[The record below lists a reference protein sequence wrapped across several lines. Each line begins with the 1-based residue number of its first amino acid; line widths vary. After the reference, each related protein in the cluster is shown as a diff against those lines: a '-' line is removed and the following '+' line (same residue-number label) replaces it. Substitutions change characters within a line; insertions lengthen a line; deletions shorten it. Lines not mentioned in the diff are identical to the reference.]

1 MKFIENTNE
10 GVHCYNRFSADFSDD
25 IVKLNNRN
33 YPLGAVSK
41 MVSNISKDEMDELL
55 QLGGKALNCYKTISL
70 LGYNRKVFLIHKGVI
85 LDMLSYMKNFEIFQ
99 CFDFDES
106 KKLVDDLLSEEALDK
121 YEDYLDDDKPLT
133 EEGALERK
141 NIKKRYDYAI
151 VLGLIYAYIGID
163 TANFAT
169 AVQNFTVMLME
180 KTSRQKSELA
190 KTAFE
195 LFNDELFMYYLYQ
208 SNPAV
213 ESMWGFS
220 VKSMNTV
227 VPVIDDTDGEYRF
240 LRRIYFSRMMDFY
253 VMDLFEAL
261 SHGHYLWQCKICG
274 RYFLMTSAH
283 KQLYCDD
290 VNPEYNVPCKYIAKH
305 PEITKKKMESQKKTA
320 TPNYL
325 LWKRRDNFIRKRK
338 SRGKYSESEFAA
350 AKNYINDCYD
360 KSQLDFE
367 YAKNQYED
375 DMEIKV
381 IDREVRKA
389 TDV

>member
-1 MKFIENTNE
+1 MFEYAK
-10 GVHCYNRFSADFSDD
+10 V
-25 IVKLNNRN
+25 
-33 YPLGAVSK
+33 LGAV
-41 MVSNISKDEMDELL
+41 
-55 QLGGKALNCYKTISL
+55 
-70 LGYNRKVFLIHKGVI
+70 
-85 LDMLSYMKNFEIFQ
+85 
-99 CFDFDES
+99 
-106 KKLVDDLLSEEALDK
+106 
-121 YEDYLDDDKPLT
+121 
-133 EEGALERK
+133 
-141 NIKKRYDYAI
+141 
-151 VLGLIYAYIGID
+151 YAYIAID

-169 AVQNFTVMLME
+169 AVQNYTKMLME
-180 KTSRQKSELA
+180 KSSRQKSELA

-208 SNPAV
+208 SNPA
-213 ESMWGFS
+213 ENTMRGFS
-220 VKSMNTV
+220 VNSVQTV
-227 VPVIDDTDGEYRF
+227 APVIDNKDGDYKI

-350 AKNYINDCYD
+350 AKNYINDCYE

-367 YAKNQYED
+367 YAKNQYEN

>member
-1 MKFIENTNE
+1 MKFIEKPNE
-10 GVHCYNRFSADFSDD
+10 GYHLYNRFSADFTDNT
-25 IVKLNNRN
+25 VRLNNLD
-33 YPLGAVSK
+33 YPLGTISL
-41 MVSNISKDEMDELL
+41 MVTNISADDMTELL
-55 QLGGKALNCYKTISL
+55 LLGGKVKFCYEAIHFY
-70 LGYNRKVFLIHKGVI
+70 GYSRKRYSAQQESILEMLECMKKHEVFG
-85 LDMLSYMKNFEIFQ
+85 F
-99 CFDFDES
+99 FDFEES
-106 KKLVDDLLSEEALDK
+106 KKLIESVYSADALDRYDEILEMEPPFSDEQK
-121 YEDYLDDDKPLT
+121 YRI
-133 EEGALERK
+133 EE
-141 NIKKRYDYAI
+141 IKKLFEYAK
-151 VLGLIYAYIGID
+151 VLGAVYAYIAID

-169 AVQNFTVMLME
+169 AVQNYTKMLME
-180 KTSRQKSELA
+180 KSSRQKSELA

-208 SNPAV
+208 SNPA
-213 ESMWGFS
+213 ENTMRGFS
-220 VKSMNTV
+220 VNSVQTV
-227 VPVIDDTDGEYRF
+227 APVIDNKDGDYKI

-261 SHGHYLWQCKICG
+261 SHCHYLWQCKICE

-305 PEITKKKMESQKKTA
+305 PEITKQKMESQKKTA

-338 SRGKYSESEFAA
+338 SRGKYSESEFAS
-350 AKNYINDCYD
+350 AKIYINDCYD

-367 YAKNQYED
+367 YAKNKYED

>member
-10 GVHCYNRFSADFSDD
+10 GVHCYNRFSADFTDD

-121 YEDYLDDDKPLT
+121 YEDYLGDDKPLT
-133 EEGALERK
+133 EERVLERK
-141 NIKKRYDYAI
+141 DIKKRYDYAI

-190 KTAFE
+190 KTA
-195 LFNDELFMYYLYQ
+195 
-208 SNPAV
+208 
-213 ESMWGFS
+213 
-220 VKSMNTV
+220 
-227 VPVIDDTDGEYRF
+227 
-240 LRRIYFSRMMDFY
+240 
-253 VMDLFEAL
+253 
-261 SHGHYLWQCKICG
+261 
-274 RYFLMTSAH
+274 
-283 KQLYCDD
+283 
-290 VNPEYNVPCKYIAKH
+290 
-305 PEITKKKMESQKKTA
+305 
-320 TPNYL
+320 
-325 LWKRRDNFIRKRK
+325 
-338 SRGKYSESEFAA
+338 
-350 AKNYINDCYD
+350 
-360 KSQLDFE
+360 
-367 YAKNQYED
+367 
-375 DMEIKV
+375 
-381 IDREVRKA
+381 
-389 TDV
+389 